1 MLFESNTDLKNTKKE
16 ISKQSQKPK
25 NKDQVK
31 QKDSTIKRVKFVL
44 KKKKDYRSYLEL
56 SKIKLT
62 KSNQNEIFRSIFKAL
77 SSKKQEQ
84 LLQEALLRVTVTF
97 CRKKHCDAALLLTYL
112 QKFLRRRIYFGTN
125 ILVRALVTISTI
137 LERIPRIRSSV
148 CEELI
153 TVCREFFNKRKF
165 RIRRAVLQLLSEM
178 RSEEYS
184 KEIHGLICSFS
195 KESDPRLNKEVLQAL
210 LSLVNSKVDIDK
222 KLTQEIALRGI
233 NSMSSHTRLLAVTL
247 LGSLARQS
255 PTKTQQDLFK
265 QISKLIIDPQP
276 FVRTQVLISLSEMEE
291 IPIQMLYD
299 EIMVGSKNKK
309 NFFSRNQQRLKR
321 NFSFRNQSYQQ
332 RNSHSKHL
340 PNEKNSYGLSR
351 TNSMPNNSFHGNQ
364 NKNYYQ
370 PKNYTQKQQYQ
381 QGNHY
386 HHQKQYH
393 HHSHHHSHH
402 HRRQGNYPH
411 RQGQTHHRE
420 GQGKGIDTERDK
432 QIEKQEKEE
441 QPKEVSDKQ
450 FGIFVQGLEDE
461 KKEVRLAA
469 LDAIETI
476 SERSIEFGKRSINYV
491 VYMIGDE
498 IDQVRV
504 QAINCLYKITSA
516 TSLTYDR
523 LVLVLTGLGDTSPQI
538 RRSIRNLIKTFNQ
551 LDIKSLNFLIDSLLL
566 NLKLYP
572 MDELEVY
579 QALAV
584 VGSRNPDVVEILVL
598 NLLMLN
604 TSFMTHEPNPDNG
617 NYLARLILVLNSAV
631 SNKKIL
637 QLLPDYIFRHYQFLK
652 DKYKDCF
659 PNNLEPNGREPNRN
673 KNDYG
678 KSKSLKNFKKNMNH
692 QIEKNKEGE
701 EEGKEEEGDGKMDIE
716 KDNNLINKTIKQ
728 NVKNNRTLEQKN
740 IFGSFVGLIK
750 DLGASTTEFN
760 NEKIEN
766 AMNKLNNFMKIQ
778 VENNNNLAITKFLIL
793 ELKTIQIF
801 YQLREDDMLILNKG
815 ASMYINE
822 LCKIT
827 FEMKETFIG
836 YDKYLFN
843 WINCLT
849 VYCNICQYIYCGA
862 NLGKII
868 EFIEMSL
875 KKLLNDISID
885 KEYNNDLDD
894 YGDGDENN
902 DDSDDCGDN
911 DNDDDDDD
919 DDYAQTKN
927 EDKNF
932 EFLLKLKK
940 LLNLSLKATKE
951 NNIPHLLEIIQMKE
965 WIQVVSLPPTSNF
978 LRIFGLLSDDKLT
991 TTEEKPYRLM
1001 KGFPINLELRI
1012 EIFNYQ
1018 KSYNDLSIRAIFP
1031 DQKVEIFKININE
1044 LGKQNK
1050 KSNYSYNCVKK
1061 IVITRKMPW
1070 SEVCSIK
1077 FGLLCGQSLISE
1089 ELSVF
1094 LKFK

>member
-1 MLFESNTDLKNTKKE
+1 MFLNPNPNLKNTKKE
-16 ISKQSQKPK
+16 ITKQNHKPK

-31 QKDSTIKRVKFVL
+31 QKDLTIKRVKIIL
-44 KKKKDYRSYLEL
+44 KKKRDYRSYLEL
-56 SKIKLT
+56 SKIKIT
-62 KSNQNEIFRSIFKAL
+62 KSNQNEIFQSIFKAL

-84 LLQEALLRVTVTF
+84 LLQEALLRVIVTL
-97 CRKKHCDAALLLTYL
+97 CRKKHCDSPLLLTYL
-112 QKFLRRRIYFGTN
+112 QKFLRRRIYFSTN

-137 LERIPRIRSSV
+137 LERIPRIKSSV
-148 CEELI
+148 CEELL
-153 TVCREFFNKRKF
+153 TVCREFFDQRKF

-210 LSLVNSKVDIDK
+210 LSLVNSRVDIDK

-233 NSMSSHTRLLAVTL
+233 GSMSSHTRLLAVTL
-247 LGSLARQS
+247 LGSLARQGS
-255 PTKTQQDLFK
+255 TKVQQDLFK

-321 NFSFRNQSYQQ
+321 NFTFHNQSYQQ
-332 RNSHSKHL
+332 RNSNSKHL
-340 PNEKNSYGLSR
+340 PNKKNSYGLSR
-351 TNSMPNNSFHGNQ
+351 TNSVPNNSFYGNQ

-370 PKNYTQKQQYQ
+370 PKNFNQKQPYQ

-386 HHQKQYH
+386 HHQKQYN
-393 HHSHHHSHH
+393 HHSHHHSHRH
-402 HRRQGNYPH
+402 HRQGNYPH

-420 GQGKGIDTERDK
+420 DQGKGIDLERGK

-441 QPKEVSDKQ
+441 QVKEVSDKK

-523 LVLVLTGLGDTSPQI
+523 LVLVLIGLGDTSPQI
-538 RRSIRNLIKTFNQ
+538 RRSIRNLIKTFSQ

-631 SNKKIL
+631 YNKKIL

-659 PNNLEPNGREPNRN
+659 PNNLEPNGRER
-673 KNDYG
+673 KRKKSDLE
-678 KSKSLKNFKKNMNH
+678 KSKSSKNYKIDK
-692 QIEKNKEGE
+692 IEKNKDSQE
-701 EEGKEEEGDGKMDIE
+701 EDEKMNIE
-716 KDNNLINKTIKQ
+716 KDSDLINNTIAQ
-728 NVKNNRTLEQKN
+728 NYQNNITLDQNK
-740 IFGSFVGLIK
+740 IFGSFIELIK
-750 DLGASTTEFN
+750 DFGTSTTEFN
-760 NEKIEN
+760 SEIIEN
-766 AMNKLNNFMKIQ
+766 SINKLNNLIKIQ
-778 VENNNNLAITKFLIL
+778 VDNKNNLAITKFLIL

-801 YQLREDDMLILNKG
+801 HQLREDDMLISSKG
-815 ASMYINE
+815 TSIYINE
-822 LCKIT
+822 LHKIT
-827 FEMKETFIG
+827 FEMKETFIF
-836 YDKYLFN
+836 YDQYLFN
-843 WINCLT
+843 WINCLI
-849 VYCNICQYIYCGA
+849 VYCSICKYIYCGA
-862 NLGKII
+862 HLETII
-868 EFIEMSL
+868 EVIEITL
-875 KKLLNDISID
+875 KQLRNDISINNSN
-885 KEYNNDLDD
+885 YNNNNLND
-894 YGDGDENN
+894 YRGVSNSG
-902 DDSDDCGDN
+902 
-911 DNDDDDDD
+911 DDDDDD
-919 DDYAQTKN
+919 QTKN
-927 EDKNF
+927 DDKNF
-932 EFLLKLKK
+932 NFLLKLKK
-940 LLNLSLKATKE
+940 LLNLSLKASKE
-951 NNIPHLLEIIQMKE
+951 NNIPNLLEIIQMKE
-965 WIQVVSLPPTSNF
+965 WIQVIPLSPTSIIS
-978 LRIFGLLSDDKLT
+978 RIFGLLSDDKLI

-1012 EIFNYQ
+1012 EIFNFQ
-1018 KSYNDLSIRAIFP
+1018 KSYNHLSIRAIFP
-1031 DQKVEIFKININE
+1031 DQKVEIFKIQSNE
-1044 LGKQNK
+1044 LGKLNK
-1050 KSNYSYNCVKK
+1050 KKKSSYNCVKK

-1089 ELSVF
+1089 ELFVF